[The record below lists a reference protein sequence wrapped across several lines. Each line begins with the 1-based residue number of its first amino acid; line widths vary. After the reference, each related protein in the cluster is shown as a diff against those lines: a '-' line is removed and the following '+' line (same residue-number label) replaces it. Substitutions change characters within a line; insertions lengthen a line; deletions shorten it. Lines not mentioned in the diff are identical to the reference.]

1 MWGLARQHDQSERR
15 SQRATEPVRTGPAAE
30 VEVAGDAPPSAATSA
45 RIARCEKLKPEDD
58 KLESFVSWVARH
70 GGAIDDP
77 DELLAQYAWMC
88 RVAGWD
94 KAPEPEGFSRT
105 PAKTSPLPIPESSP
119 VAETPPAPAK
129 RGKKQKAPPAD
140 KAPVAREITPAPA
153 KVTLRA
159 ELAAERF
166 VEWIRLARRE
176 GTYSSN
182 ELSTLYQDHCRAE
195 DLVVLHDN
203 VLRPAM
209 LKLPGVTKH
218 QLDNGSR
225 SGKQRHRPFRWT
237 IAKVATVSDDIPWA
251 DLPRRKAA

>member
-1 MWGLARQHDQSERR
+1 MWGFAQQIYRSERR
-15 SQRATEPVRTGPAAE
+15 ASCAMEPVRTGPAAE
-30 VEVAGDAPPSAATSA
+30 VEVAGDAPPSAAISA
-45 RIARCEKLKPEDD
+45 RIARCEKLRPKDD
-58 KLESFVSWVARH
+58 TLESFIEWMAEH
-70 GGAIDDP
+70 GGRIDDP
-77 DELLAQYAWMC
+77 DELLAQYFWMC
-88 RVAGWD
+88 AAREQAANAEPRPLAPAEVA
-94 KAPEPEGFSRT
+94 PITEP
-105 PAKTSPLPIPESSP
+105 AP
-119 VAETPPAPAK
+119 VAETPPPPAK
-129 RGKKQKAPPAD
+129 RTKKQKAPPAD

-166 VEWIRLARRE
+166 VEWIRLARRD

-209 LKLPGVTKH
+209 LKLPGVTKR
-218 QLDNGSR
+218 QLDNGGKR
-225 SGKQRHRPFRWT
+225 GKQRHRPFRWT
-237 IAKVATVSDDIPWA
+237 IAKAATVVDDIPWA

>member
-1 MWGLARQHDQSERR
+1 MWGLARHLKRTERR
-15 SQRATEPVRTGPAAE
+15 ATAPVRTGPAAE
-30 VEVAGDAPPSAATSA
+30 VDVAGDAPPSAAISA
-45 RIARCEKLKPEDD
+45 RIARCENLRPKDD
-58 KLESFVSWVARH
+58 TLESFIEFVAER
-70 GGAIDDP
+70 GGRIDDP
-77 DELLAQYAWMC
+77 DELLAQYFWMC
-88 RVAGWD
+88 AAREIAANTEPRPLAPPNVVA
-94 KAPEPEGFSRT
+94 EPD
-105 PAKTSPLPIPESSP
+105 PSP
-119 VAETPPAPAK
+119 VAETPPPPAK
-129 RGKKQKAPPAD
+129 RKKQKAPPAD
-140 KAPVAREITPAPA
+140 KAPVAREIAPAPA

-182 ELSTLYQDHCRAE
+182 ELLTLYQDHCRAE

-218 QLDNGSR
+218 QLDSGAKR
-225 SGKQRHRPFRWT
+225 GKQRHRPFRWT
-237 IAKVATVSDDIPWA
+237 IAKAATVVDDIPWS